1 VSISTASSCRI
12 PCGAARAPMRGTAV
26 CGCSA
31 RHGRGLRC
39 TIPIEHRS
47 ERGAEQARAT
57 ASRLN
62 RESSG
67 AQPRPCRVATAPNGD
82 AIVAPRLL
90 CGDHPIE
97 HIIEGTLRIARVDRR
112 SRRPAAPGRW
122 RRLPVR
128 FAGPSVDRVAGARRH
143 DALYA
148 GPAAVAA
155 RVVSAGKYFK
165 LKMIGV
171 ALHVFGGIPFGNAR
185 LSRR

>member
-1 VSISTASSCRI
+1 MSSRD
-12 PCGAARAPMRGTAV
+12 
-26 CGCSA
+26 
-31 RHGRGLRC
+31 
-39 TIPIEHRS
+39 
-47 ERGAEQARAT
+47 
-57 ASRLN
+57 
-62 RESSG
+62 
-67 AQPRPCRVATAPNGD
+67 APNGD

-171 ALHVFGGIPFGNAR
+171 ALYVFGGIPFGNAR